1 MCMAQ
6 TANHESLGVEERP
19 WAGEAGRS
27 KRSTGVRGTAFAK
40 KAGVADLG
48 MKEIAVTQGI

>member
-1 MCMAQ
+1 MAQ